1 MKKSFWQRL
10 WSHKGLLLMILPGF
24 LIVFIFNY
32 MPMYGILLAFKN
44 YSPRLGIWASKW
56 VGMTHFEA
64 FFKNPL
70 SGRLFENTL
79 QIGLYSLLWSFPA
92 PIILALLFNEIKQMR
107 FKKIV
112 QTVSY
117 FPYFISVVV
126 LCGMLKEI
134 FSRTGLVNK
143 LTAIFGMEP
152 QVFLLDPRYFR
163 SIFIGSGIWAG
174 VGFGTIIYLAALS
187 NADPTLYD
195 VAEIDGA
202 GRFQKMWHI
211 SWQAIKPTT
220 VILLIFNLGGILGT
234 DYQKILLRYSPD
246 VYSVADVIG
255 TYVYR
260 EGLLGGRFEVSTA
273 IGLFMSVIS
282 FIILAIANVIS
293 RRFAETS
300 LW

>member
-1 MKKSFWQRL
+1 MKKSLPQRL
-10 WSHKGLLLMILPGF
+10 WMHKVLLLMILPGF
-24 LIVFIFNY
+24 TIVLLFNY
-32 MPMYGILLAFKN
+32 FPMYGILLAFKN
-44 YSPRLGIWASKW
+44 YSPRLGIWDSKW
-56 VGMTHFEA
+56 VGFTHFA
-64 FFKNPL
+64 SFFNNPL
-70 SGRLFENTL
+70 SGRLLKNTL
-79 QIGLYSLLWSFPA
+79 LMGIYSLLWSFPA
-92 PIILALLFNEIKQMR
+92 PIILALLFNEIKQLR

-117 FPYFISVVV
+117 FPYFISMVV

-134 FSRTGLVNK
+134 FSRTGLVNQ
-143 LTAIFGMEP
+143 LTGLFGMEP
-152 QVFLLDPRYFR
+152 QVFLLDPKYFR
-163 SIFIGSGIWAG
+163 SIFIGSGIWSG

-234 DYQKILLRYSPD
+234 DYQKILLLYTPD
-246 VYSVADVIG
+246 TYSVADVIG

-260 EGLLGGRFEVSTA
+260 EGLLGARFEVSTA

-282 FIILAIANVIS
+282 FILLAIANTLS